1 MTQPSLN
8 PSTDSNSTSPALQT
22 NTHPSQAQALS
33 TLHPLPDFSLP
44 FPASVDAGSSDSPFE
59 WSALDWFSSSKP
71 PIGYSHYQPQPQPL
85 AYPYATQQQPPRS
98 IQPGGGKPQQ
108 QQQAMTNPPFVG
120 IAQPFAGDGGAMGVG
135 NAAGDFELFGPP
147 PPMPADAGVGR
158 GSNYGFPTTGFAFP
172 VQQQQ
177 AHSPVPD
184 LVSDRG
190 SPASHRRSDSPPS
203 PAFVPAV
210 FPSRPS
216 ISSLSSDKSGGSYRS
231 DRASSVPVLEAPK
244 PVRRKTQESKDWP
257 SFYSSGSS
265 SSSSSGSAY
274 LPTPQHNLNQKYLNQ
289 PFSNEPTSYTLQPT
303 STDGFDPSS
312 LSLSPAQYPYVYQ
325 APHTDHPLLPS
336 EQSDLLDR
344 VRRDLLDVDLASI
357 KGPLRALALSGTNVA
372 SFDREK
378 TPTPAFPTYAA
389 HSLPPAANYNLRLS
403 PAVATLAAAEAD
415 ANSTVGTVSPQEAFL
430 DYPAIDSRLHDPA
443 ESLARSEFGVGVG
456 HSLFA
461 PLPTVVPSS
470 SPPPLPKSRARHS
483 PPRATS
489 RSPTPVAHGV
499 ATPVKARHPH
509 PFSVPQN
516 AVTWAERRSLSG
528 RHLVGGIVDG
538 DADDD
543 DGDFGPSSA
552 EGTEGEEEERRRL
565 ESVRKQAG
573 LPDGFG
579 RMNVVE
585 ANLKREH
592 DGQGVGVGLSQE
604 EMVRY
609 GLDAMGVPLQWR
621 QEVKL
626 EEEKP
631 AQASTFQA
639 PPPRPPT
646 TDLSFVL
653 PMNPPAGPRA
663 PTPSTSN
670 AVVPPPPAQ
679 PSSIPASA
687 VPPSLQFAAPR
698 TSPSGTST
706 PRRTAA
712 ANALAGLHAHTS
724 DLTDDDAASDELATG
739 RPRRQRKRSRMAAEA
754 YDSGEDAE
762 GDEDDDEYLGDAA
775 AGRRGAAD
783 ESDESYHS
791 SSNASYVAPT
801 VHHRRTATS
810 APPTKRRRRAPAPS
824 STSTS
829 STAIICDHMD
839 TSTGARCGVV
849 FRRPYDLARHK
860 ETIHGESLTGEK
872 LAPGKVKDW
881 RCAECGG
888 TFSRKDALLR
898 HGRIRG
904 HRTG

>member
-1 MTQPSLN
+1 MTQPSLT
-8 PSTDSNSTSPALQT
+8 PSTDPLSASPALQT
-22 NTHPSQAQALS
+22 NSHRSHAPPP
-33 TLHPLPDFSLP
+33 TLQPLPDFSLP
-44 FPASVDAGSSDSPFE
+44 FPASVDARSSDSPFE
-59 WSALDWFSSSKP
+59 WSSLDWFSSANP
-71 PIGYSHYQPQPQPL
+71 PIAYPHYQSQPQPL
-85 AYPYATQQQPPRS
+85 AQQPQQLV
-98 IQPGGGKPQQ
+98 QPGGGKPHQ

-120 IAQPFAGDGGAMGVG
+120 IGQPFPAYGGTMGVG

-147 PPMPADAGVGR
+147 PGGQHMPIPAGPGVGR

-177 AHSPVPD
+177 AHSPIPD

-190 SPASHRRSDSPPS
+190 SPASHHRSDSPPS
-203 PAFVPAV
+203 PAFAPAMI
-210 FPSRPS
+210 PSRPS

-231 DRASSVPVLEAPK
+231 ERASSVPVLEAPK
-244 PVRRKTQESKDWP
+244 PIRRKTQESRDWP

-274 LPTPQHNLNQKYLNQ
+274 LPTPQYNLNQQFLNQ
-289 PFSNEPTSYTLQPT
+289 PYSNEPTSYTLQPT
-303 STDGFDPSS
+303 SAAGFDPSS

-344 VRRDLLDVDLASI
+344 VRRDLLDVDLSSI

-378 TPTPAFPTYAA
+378 TPTPALPTYAA
-389 HSLPPAANYNLRLS
+389 HSLPPAPNFNLRSS
-403 PAVATLAAAEAD
+403 PAVAALAAAETD

-430 DYPAIDSRLHDPA
+430 DYPTIDSRLHDPA

-461 PLPTVVPSS
+461 PLPTEIVPSS
-470 SPPPLPKSRARHS
+470 SPPPPPKSLARHS
-483 PPRATS
+483 PPRPTS
-489 RSPTPVAHGV
+489 RSPTPHTHGV
-499 ATPVKARHPH
+499 PTPVRARHPH

-543 DGDFGPSSA
+543 DGDFGPSST

-579 RMNVVE
+579 RMKVSE
-585 ANLKREH
+585 TNLKKE
-592 DGQGVGVGLSQE
+592 DAGQGVGVGLSQE

-609 GLDAMGVPLQWR
+609 GLDAMGVPLQWS
-621 QEVKL
+621 QGVKV

-631 AQASTFQA
+631 TTSKAPA
-639 PPPRPPT
+639 PPPPT
-646 TDLSFVL
+646 SNLSFAL
-653 PMNPPAGPRA
+653 PATPMNPPAVPRA

-670 AVVPPPPAQ
+670 AFVPPPPPQ
-679 PSSIPASA
+679 PSSVPASA
-687 VPPSLQFAAPR
+687 LPPSLQFAAPR
-698 TSPSGTST
+698 GSPSGTST

-712 ANALAGLHAHTS
+712 ANALAGLHAQAS
-724 DLTDDDAASDELATG
+724 DLAEDDTASDEAATG
-739 RPRRQRKRSRMAAEA
+739 RPKRQRKRSRMAAEA

-762 GDEDDDEYLGDAA
+762 GDEEDDEYLGEDAA
-775 AGRRGAAD
+775 AGARD

-791 SSNASYVAPT
+791 SSNASYVTPT
-801 VHHRRTATS
+801 AHHRRTATS

-829 STAIICDHMD
+829 STAITCDHVD

-872 LAPGKVKDW
+872 LAPGKVKEW
-881 RCAECGG
+881 RCEECGG